1 MTPKRKAILDRTNPR
16 GLPMCSQGPD
26 KIWHALV
33 RIDGEW
39 VDKGPC
45 KHDHSDMDDGPGCW
59 CCGKDH
65 GRV

>member
-1 MTPKRKAILDRTNPR
+1 
-16 GLPMCSQGPD
+16 MCSQGPD